1 MNDTYGQLILALLAI
16 LLTINIWN
24 LTQRYDD
31 RQIIDE
37 RLERIQA
44 SVTDIDQDV
53 QKLGKMVEDSKPKQR
68 KR

>member
-31 RQIIDE
+31 RQTIDE
-37 RLERIQA
+37 RLGRIQA
-44 SVTDIDQDV
+44 IITNIDRDVDELYDIVDQ
-53 QKLGKMVEDSKPKQR
+53 PK
-68 KR
+68 KKKK

>member
-1 MNDTYGQLILALLAI
+1 MNDTYGQLILALVAI

-37 RLERIQA
+37 RLDRIQA
-44 SVTDIDQDV
+44 FVIDIDQDV
-53 QKLGKMVEDSKPKQR
+53 HELTDMLEESQPKQK